1 MNGKN
6 YPVKNQADERKERIR
21 LDKKYEKL
29 TKSNKK
35 LDEEIKELEGKRD
48 ALVKKLEET
57 KAKRAK

>member
-35 LDEEIKELEGKRD
+35 LDEEIKELERKRD